1 MYWCVRCVIGKTAS
15 RFLAAYYRGPDHPL
29 KLRLWRYLRRLCGY
43 GPLTLA
49 YGDGCWIA
57 IDERDWLQSAIL
69 SAGAY
74 EPEVWAALADYASAD
89 EVVWD
94 VGAYIGSFVLK
105 AAQDQR
111 VKSVCAFEPDPL
123 TFKTLT
129 ANLQLNDNPAIVY
142 PLALSDTTERRTLI
156 HGPSSNTGMSTLH
169 PSASTGMTD
178 HISSPHHELPTF
190 AVECRTADELIDEGE
205 IPVPTLMKVD
215 VEGWEYQVF
224 NGARQL
230 LQSSRLKAI
239 AFEAGCDPA
248 GKLAD
253 DRLARL
259 LSGYGYAI
267 KRIHRPEGEIRGVEN
282 YLAVHQ

>member
-1 MYWCVRCVIGKTAS
+1 
-15 RFLAAYYRGPDHPL
+15 
-29 KLRLWRYLRRLCGY
+29 
-43 GPLTLA
+43 
-49 YGDGCWIA
+49 
-57 IDERDWLQSAIL
+57 
-69 SAGAY
+69 
-74 EPEVWAALADYASAD
+74 
-89 EVVWD
+89 
-94 VGAYIGSFVLK
+94 
-105 AAQDQR
+105 
-111 VKSVCAFEPDPL
+111 
-123 TFKTLT
+123 
-129 ANLQLNDNPAIVY
+129 
-142 PLALSDTTERRTLI
+142 
-156 HGPSSNTGMSTLH
+156 
-169 PSASTGMTD
+169 MTD
-178 HISSPHHELPTF
+178 HISSSHDELPTF
-190 AVECRTADELIDEGE
+190 AVECRTADELIAEGE
-205 IPVPTLMKVD
+205 VPNPTLMKVD

>member
-1 MYWCVRCVIGKTAS
+1 MCWCVRCVIGKTPS
-15 RFLAAYYRGPDHPL
+15 RLLAAYYRGPDHPF

-43 GPLTLA
+43 RPLTLA
-49 YGDGCWIA
+49 YGDGCWIT
-57 IDERDWLQSAIL
+57 IDERDWLQSAIF
-69 SAGAY
+69 SAGVY
-74 EPEVWAALADYASAD
+74 EPEVWAALAGHATED

-94 VGAYIGSFVLK
+94 VGAYVGSFVLK
-105 AAQDQR
+105 AAQDHR

-123 TFKTLT
+123 TCRTLT
-129 ANLQLNDNPAIVY
+129 ANLELNGNPAIVY

-156 HGPSSNTGMSTLH
+156 HGPHSNAGMSTLN
-169 PSASTGMTD
+169 PSANTGMTE
-178 HISSPHHELPTF
+178 HVAHGHHELPTF
-190 AVECRTADELIDEGE
+190 EVVCRTADELIAEGQVP
-205 IPVPTLMKVD
+205 IPTLMKVD

-239 AFEAGCDPA
+239 AFEAGCDAA

-253 DRLARL
+253 DRLEQL
-259 LSGYGYAI
+259 LSSCGYSV